1 MDYVLGVDGGATKT
15 TVNIADLKG
24 RVILETTGGS
34 SNYKSV
40 GESITQKNLVKTVS
54 DAISRL
60 QENGEVVFKSA
71 CFGIAGNDY
80 EYDLKIY
87 KKIIFNDRL
96 KNFLKPEKTM
106 ICNDSRIGLEAGS
119 NNKNRIMVIC
129 GTGSNCFGINQSG
142 DEAHAGGWDYIL
154 GDEGSGYLIGY
165 KALRAVIRAYDGR
178 GEKTILSRDIL
189 KYLDLKHVPD
199 LANWVYGDDIIKEKI
214 ARIAGVVCRAADRGD
229 RVSEKILQ
237 EEAEEVKLAI
247 STLAARLNMADKD
260 FDLVMVGRVFEC
272 KKHFKNILF
281 KILKEEY
288 PKINFKPLTRKPVLG
303 AIKLAVQ
310 NL

>member
-24 RVILETTGGS
+24 RIILEAAGGS

-40 GESITQKNLVKTVS
+40 GESITQKNLVKTVL
-54 DAISRL
+54 DAMSRL
-60 QENGEVVFKSA
+60 EKNGKTVFKSA

-87 KKIIFNDRL
+87 KKIIFDGRL
-96 KNFLKPEKTM
+96 KDFLKPEKTM

-119 NNKNRIMVIC
+119 ANKNRIMVIC
-129 GTGSNCFGINQSG
+129 GTGSNCFGINQFG

-165 KALRAVIRAYDGR
+165 KALRAVMRAYDGR
-178 GEKTILSRDIL
+178 SEETILGRDIL
-189 KYLDLKHVPD
+189 KYLNLKHVPD
-199 LANWVYGDDIIKEKI
+199 IANWVYGKDILKKKI
-214 ARIAGVVCRAADRGD
+214 AGIAGVVCQAADQGD
-229 RVSEKILQ
+229 RVSKRILH
-237 EEAEEVKLAI
+237 EEAKEVEIAI
-247 STLAARLNMADKD
+247 STLAAKLNIGDKD

-272 KKHFKNILF
+272 EKHFKNVLF
-281 KILKEEY
+281 KMLKEEY

-303 AIKLAVQ
+303 AIKLAIQ